1 MDIRISG
8 HQVDT
13 GAAFGVHV
21 RDRLNAMID
30 KYFPRAISAHVTLAP
45 APHGH
50 FSCDIVMH
58 VMSDIILKGS
68 SRADLAN
75 PAFDGAADRIDKQ
88 LRRYMRR
95 LKDRHGPGADR
106 AAERAVTAVI
116 DNADYKVFASV
127 ADEVEPAGD
136 HPLVIAETRVDIP
149 ETSVGDAVMML
160 DLRNTN
166 ALLFVNSV
174 SGDHN
179 MVYRRDDGSIGWVEP
194 RRAAGAAKIEPPRAA
209 GAAKIDASRAA
220 GAAE

>member
-13 GAAFGVHV
+13 GAAFGEHV
-21 RDRLNAMID
+21 RERLAAMIE
-30 KYFPRAISAHVTLAP
+30 KYFPRAISAHVTLGAAP
-45 APHGH
+45 YGH

-58 VMSDIILKGS
+58 VMADIILKGS
-68 SRADLAN
+68 NRAAEAN
-75 PAFDGAADRIDKQ
+75 IAFDGAADRIDKQ

-106 AAERAVTAVI
+106 NAERAAMGVA
-116 DNADYKVFASV
+116 DNADYKIFAPV
-127 ADEVEPAGD
+127 ADEAEPAGD
-136 HPLVIAETRVDIP
+136 NPLVIAETRVDIP
-149 ETSVGDAVMML
+149 QASVGDAVMML

-166 ALLFVNSV
+166 ALLFVNSA

-194 RRAAGAAKIEPPRAA
+194 RRAAASA
-209 GAAKIDASRAA
+209 GK
-220 GAAE
+220 